1 MQAMVQT
8 IEFNDLTA
16 GRTADELRGI
26 VRELEALPRNA
37 HAVVTTD
44 HGQCEVCWH
53 DVPMTAAA
61 AVRELA
67 GLTEETEAFWGG

>member
-1 MQAMVQT
+1 MIPT
-8 IEFNDLTA
+8 IEYNDLTA
-16 GRTADELRGI
+16 GRRADELREI

-37 HAVVTTD
+37 HAVVTVD
-44 HGQCEVCWH
+44 REQCKVCWD

-67 GLTEETEAFWGG
+67 GVIAETEAFWGG